1 MSNFRSKISFA
12 SIALA
17 IAMGICSF
25 SVKSNASI
33 RGESLISDREI
44 IIAEAYS
51 LNELEAIVDR
61 QINQYRESR
70 NLPPLQL
77 DDRISTQARIHSEA
91 MARGEVPFSHD
102 RFDERVDAI
111 SKIIPYRSVAE
122 NVAYNQGFTD
132 SANQAVEGWLKSTV
146 HLKNIEGNFALTGIG
161 VAKND
166 RNEYYFTQIFVL
178 QR

>member
-1 MSNFRSKISFA
+1 MSKFRSKIGLA
-12 SIALA
+12 SIVLA

-25 SVKSNASI
+25 STKFNASVM
-33 RGESLISDREI
+33 RESLTKDREM
-44 IIAEAYS
+44 IIADASS
-51 LNELEAIVDR
+51 LNVLEATIDQ
-61 QINQYRESR
+61 QINQYRQSQ
-70 NLPPLQL
+70 NLPPLKL
-77 DDRISTQARIHSEA
+77 DDRLSTQARMHSEA

-102 RFDERVDAI
+102 RFDERADAI
-111 SKIIPYRSVAE
+111 SQIIPYRSVAE

-132 SANQAVEGWLKSTV
+132 SATQAVDGWLKSTV
-146 HLKNIEGNFALTGIG
+146 HLKNIEGDFAFTGVG